1 MSQHSQPKDLGASN
15 LTDGSIADEE
25 NITTAQTEGT
35 QTDVTDNDTSVEKK
49 ARNRDIRRSKSA
61 PDTLNSA
68 PSDSLRDHVAK
79 EIQKVLD
86 GEFPEARER
95 IRQDVLANPDALP
108 VYDQDLEGSRAH
120 TTGQLQMVLESK
132 LPHGAFRTGQ
142 GGTGETGQ
150 TLTSIEMLGHIDL
163 SLMVKAGVQWGL
175 FGGAVG
181 NLGTERHAELVK
193 DLIELRALGC
203 FAMTERGHGSDV
215 QSLETTATYDPETQE
230 FIINS
235 PTASSEKWY
244 IGNAARDGR
253 FAAVFCQLYT
263 PGVEESHGVH
273 CIVARIREDDGSAIA
288 GVRLGDHGYKGGL
301 KGVDNGTLS
310 FDNYR
315 VPRENLLNRFA
326 DVDAEGNYS
335 SPIENP
341 NRRFFTMLGA
351 LVRGRV
357 TVGAAAASAART
369 ALGIGVN
376 YANIR
381 RQFAAD
387 DSLPEKRLIEH
398 RQHRLRLIPRVA
410 RAYALQL
417 ATNNLISRVHELDQL
432 GLDPTNM
439 TKEQQSDQREVE
451 AHAAALKAANTAH
464 ATDTIQEMREACGG
478 AGYMAE
484 NLLTTLKADSDI
496 FTTFEGDNVVMLQ
509 LAAKELMTG
518 FAREVGSLR
527 PMEMVRF
534 GLDNFSTLLRRRTA
548 ADALIQNLVDTFTD
562 TEETSLF
569 DPSFQV
575 KLIEERENRLML
587 SLARRLRPAKKMD
600 ISEAAKVVDGAQD
613 HLISVAWAHVD
624 RILFEALLEA
634 ESKVE
639 SEDARRVFEQVR
651 HVFFLDMI
659 RTNAAW
665 YLEQNLLTGTRTK
678 AARAALNDLVDS
690 LGPWSKPLVDAFGIP
705 DNILNVTLMENPE
718 KLTPKYQTSP
728 AAGQSGTKEVED
740 Q

>member
-1 MSQHSQPKDLGASN
+1 MSQPSEPRNSH
-15 LTDGSIADEE
+15 LTDPQIADEE
-25 NITTAQTEGT
+25 NITTAQTEGAPT
-35 QTDVTDNDTSVEKK
+35 EVTDESSSAEKK
-49 ARNRDIRRSKSA
+49 AEKRDIRRSKTA
-61 PDTLNSA
+61 PETLNST
-68 PSDSLRDHVAK
+68 PSESVQQHVAS
-79 EIQKVLD
+79 EIQKILD
-86 GEFPEARER
+86 GDFPEARER
-95 IRQDVLANPDALP
+95 IRRDVLSNPDSLP
-108 VYDQDLEGSRAH
+108 VYDLNLEDSRAH
-120 TTGQLQMVLESK
+120 TTDQLQMVLDSK
-132 LPHGAFRTGQ
+132 LPYGAFRKDQ

-150 TLTSIEMLGHIDL
+150 TLTSIEMLGHVDL
-163 SLMVKAGVQWGL
+163 SLMVKSGVQWGL

-181 NLGTERHAELVK
+181 NLGTERHSELVK
-193 DLIELRALGC
+193 ELIELRTLGC

-230 FIINS
+230 FVLNS
-235 PTASSEKWY
+235 PTASAEKWY

-273 CIVARIREDDGSAIA
+273 CIVARIREDDGSAIE

-326 DVDAEGNYS
+326 DVDEEGNYS

-357 TVGAAAASAART
+357 TVGAAAGSAART

-387 DSLPEKRLIEH
+387 DSLPENRLIEH

-417 ATNNLISRVHELDQL
+417 ATNKLISRVHELDQL
-432 GLDPTNM
+432 GLDPTKM

-464 ATDTIQEMREACGG
+464 ATDAIQEMREACGG

-534 GLDNFSTLLRRRTA
+534 GLDNFGTLLRRRTA
-548 ADALIQNLVDTFTD
+548 ADALIQNLVDTFSD
-562 TEETSLF
+562 SEETSLF

-587 SLARRLRPAKKMD
+587 SLARRLRPAKNME
-600 ISEAAKVVDGAQD
+600 IQEAAKTVDNAQD
-613 HLISVAWAHVD
+613 HLIAVAWAHID

-634 ESKVE
+634 ESELE

-651 HVFFLDMI
+651 DVFFLDII
-659 RTNAAW
+659 RKNAAW

-705 DNILNVTLMENPE
+705 DNILNVTLMEDPE
-718 KLTPKYQTSP
+718 DLTPKYQTSP
-728 AAGQSGTKEVED
+728 AAGQPGV
-740 Q
+740 

>member
-1 MSQHSQPKDLGASN
+1 MSQPREPQNSH
-15 LTDGSIADEE
+15 LTDPSIADEE
-25 NITTAQTEGT
+25 NITTAQTEGAPT
-35 QTDVTDNDTSVEKK
+35 NVTDATSSTEKK
-49 ARNRDIRRSKSA
+49 AKKQDIRRSKAA
-61 PDTLNSA
+61 PATLNADPSA
-68 PSDSLRDHVAK
+68 SVQKHVARELK
-79 EIQKVLD
+79 KILD
-86 GEFPEARER
+86 GSFPEARAR
-95 IRQDVLANPDALP
+95 IRKDVLSNPDSLP

-120 TTGQLQMVLESK
+120 TTDQLQMVLESG
-132 LPHGAFRTGQ
+132 LPYGAFRKDQ

-163 SLMVKAGVQWGL
+163 SLMVKSGVQWGL

-181 NLGTERHAELVK
+181 NLGTERHSELVK

-235 PTASSEKWY
+235 PTASAEKWF

-273 CIVARIREDDGSAIA
+273 CIVARIREDDGSAIP

-310 FDNYR
+310 FENYR

-357 TVGAAAASAART
+357 TVGAAAGAAART

-398 RQHRLRLIPRVA
+398 RQHRLRLVPRIA

-417 ATNNLISRVHELDQL
+417 ATNNLISRVHDLDQL

-484 NLLTTLKADSDI
+484 NLLTTLKADSDV

-548 ADALIQNLVDTFTD
+548 ADALIQNLVDTFSD
-562 TEETSLF
+562 SDETSLF

-575 KLIEERENRLML
+575 KLIEERENRLMV

-600 ISEAAKVVDGAQD
+600 IEEAAKVVDNAQD
-613 HLISVAWAHVD
+613 HLLSVAWAHID

-634 ESKVE
+634 ESEIE

-651 HVFFLDMI
+651 HVFVLDMI
-659 RTNAAW
+659 KTNAAW

-705 DNILNVTLMENPE
+705 DNITNVTLMQDPDH
-718 KLTPKYQTSP
+718 LTPKYESSP
-728 AAGQSGTKEVED
+728 AAGQSD
-740 Q
+740 N

>member
-1 MSQHSQPKDLGASN
+1 MSQPSEPRNSH
-15 LTDGSIADEE
+15 LTDPQIADEE
-25 NITTAQTEGT
+25 NITTAQTEGAPT
-35 QTDVTDNDTSVEKK
+35 EVTDESSSAEKK
-49 ARNRDIRRSKSA
+49 AEKRDIRRSKTA
-61 PDTLNSA
+61 PETLNST
-68 PSDSLRDHVAK
+68 PSESVQQHVAS
-79 EIQKVLD
+79 EIQKILD
-86 GEFPEARER
+86 GDFPEARER
-95 IRQDVLANPDALP
+95 IRRDVLSNPDSLP
-108 VYDQDLEGSRAH
+108 VYDLNLEDSRAH
-120 TTGQLQMVLESK
+120 TTDQLQMVLDSK
-132 LPHGAFRTGQ
+132 LPYGAFRKDQ

-150 TLTSIEMLGHIDL
+150 TLTSIEMLGHVDL
-163 SLMVKAGVQWGL
+163 SLMVKSGVQWGL

-181 NLGTERHAELVK
+181 NLGTERHSELVK
-193 DLIELRALGC
+193 ELIELRALGC

-215 QSLETTATYDPETQE
+215 QSLETTATYDPDTQE
-230 FIINS
+230 FILNS
-235 PTASSEKWY
+235 PTASAEKWY

-273 CIVARIREDDGSAIA
+273 CIVARIREDDGSAIE

-310 FDNYR
+310 FNNYR

-357 TVGAAAASAART
+357 TVGAAAGSAART

-387 DSLPEKRLIEH
+387 DSLPENRLIEH

-417 ATNNLISRVHELDQL
+417 ATNKLISRVHELDQL
-432 GLDPTNM
+432 GLDPTKM

-464 ATDTIQEMREACGG
+464 ATDAIQEMREACGG

-534 GLDNFSTLLRRRTA
+534 GLDNFGTLLRRRTA
-548 ADALIQNLVDTFTD
+548 ADALIQNLVDTFSD
-562 TEETSLF
+562 SEETSLF

-587 SLARRLRPAKKMD
+587 SLARRLRPAKNME
-600 ISEAAKVVDGAQD
+600 IQEAAKTVDNAQD
-613 HLISVAWAHVD
+613 HLIAVAWAHID

-634 ESKVE
+634 ESELE

-651 HVFFLDMI
+651 DVFFLDII
-659 RTNAAW
+659 RKNASW

-705 DNILNVTLMENPE
+705 DNVLNVTLMEDPAD
-718 KLTPKYQTSP
+718 LTPKYQTSP
-728 AAGQSGTKEVED
+728 AAGQPGV
-740 Q
+740 

>member
-1 MSQHSQPKDLGASN
+1 MSQPREPQNSHLADP
-15 LTDGSIADEE
+15 SIADEE
-25 NITTAQTEGT
+25 NITTAQTEGAPT
-35 QTDVTDNDTSVEKK
+35 NVTDATSSTEKK
-49 ARNRDIRRSKSA
+49 AKKQDIRRSKAA
-61 PDTLNSA
+61 PATLNADPSA
-68 PSDSLRDHVAK
+68 SVQKHVARELK
-79 EIQKVLD
+79 KILD
-86 GEFPEARER
+86 GSFPEARAR
-95 IRQDVLANPDALP
+95 IRKDVLSNPDSLP

-120 TTGQLQMVLESK
+120 TTDQLQMVLESG
-132 LPHGAFRTGQ
+132 LPYGAFRKDQ

-163 SLMVKAGVQWGL
+163 SLMVKSGVQWGL

-181 NLGTERHAELVK
+181 NLGTERHSELVK

-215 QSLETTATYDPETQE
+215 QSLETTATYDPDTQE

-235 PTASSEKWY
+235 PTASAEKWF

-273 CIVARIREDDGSAIA
+273 CIVARIREDDGSAIP

-310 FDNYR
+310 FENYR

-357 TVGAAAASAART
+357 TVGAAAGAAART

-398 RQHRLRLIPRVA
+398 RQHRLRLVPRIA

-417 ATNNLISRVHELDQL
+417 ATNNLISRVHDLDQL

-484 NLLTTLKADSDI
+484 NLLTTLKADSDV

-548 ADALIQNLVDTFTD
+548 ADALIQNLVDTFSD
-562 TEETSLF
+562 SDETSLF

-575 KLIEERENRLML
+575 KLIEERENRLMV
-587 SLARRLRPAKKMD
+587 SLARRLRPAKKMG
-600 ISEAAKVVDGAQD
+600 IEEAAEVVDNAQD
-613 HLISVAWAHVD
+613 HLISVAWAHID

-634 ESKVE
+634 ESEVE

-659 RTNAAW
+659 KTNAAW

-705 DNILNVTLMENPE
+705 GNILNVTLMQDPAS
-718 KLTPKYQTSP
+718 LTPKYESSP
-728 AAGQSGTKEVED
+728 AAGQSD
-740 Q
+740 N